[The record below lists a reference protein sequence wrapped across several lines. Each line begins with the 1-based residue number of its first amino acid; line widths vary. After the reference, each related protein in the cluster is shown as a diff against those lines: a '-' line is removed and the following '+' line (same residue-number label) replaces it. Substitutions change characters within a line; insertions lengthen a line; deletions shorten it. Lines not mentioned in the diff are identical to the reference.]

1 MKILIA
7 EDEKNTRNALAECVR
22 GFGFGFEKILLAQ
35 NGRQA
40 FALFE
45 KERPEIV
52 ITDIRMPGGSGT
64 ELAERIYRKDGNTAI
79 IFLTAYSEL
88 ELMKEAIHVSAVDY
102 ILKPVSPSEL
112 ELAIRRAMEKTN
124 SFARKNTALLQ
135 EIFFRN
141 LLLDG
146 QRYSGKEY
154 RQIQRELGL
163 PDEKLRYA
171 LIVIENLN
179 QEEERTE
186 MDPEYAAFDMTPL
199 GKIIR
204 RGLERFPFCYSLV
217 HREDRILAVC
227 GMREGTA
234 QEELEE
240 AASRLGA
247 MIYET
252 CFEKATIW
260 VGKIEEELFWLRD
273 DASLY

>member
-102 ILKPVSPSEL
+102 ILKPVSPS
-112 ELAIRRAMEKTN
+112 
-124 SFARKNTALLQ
+124 
-135 EIFFRN
+135 
-141 LLLDG
+141 
-146 QRYSGKEY
+146 
-154 RQIQRELGL
+154 
-163 PDEKLRYA
+163 
-171 LIVIENLN
+171 
-179 QEEERTE
+179 
-186 MDPEYAAFDMTPL
+186 
-199 GKIIR
+199 
-204 RGLERFPFCYSLV
+204 
-217 HREDRILAVC
+217 
-227 GMREGTA
+227 
-234 QEELEE
+234 
-240 AASRLGA
+240 
-247 MIYET
+247 
-252 CFEKATIW
+252 
-260 VGKIEEELFWLRD
+260 
-273 DASLY
+273 

>member
-1 MKILIA
+1 MG
-7 EDEKNTRNALAECVR
+7 T
-22 GFGFGFEKILLAQ
+22 
-35 NGRQA
+35 
-40 FALFE
+40 ALFSAFWE
-45 KERPEIV
+45 ESAVEDFDRRRREEHEECIGRVCPGIRFWIREDTARPERAAGICAV
-52 ITDIRMPGGSGT
+52 RKGAAGNRYHGHPMPGGSGT

-179 QEEERTE
+179 QEKERTE

-204 RGLERFPFCYSLV
+204 RGLERFRF
-217 HREDRILAVC
+217 A
-227 GMREGTA
+227 TA
-234 QEELEE
+234 L
-240 AASRLGA
+240 SIGRTG
-247 MIYET
+247 
-252 CFEKATIW
+252 
-260 VGKIEEELFWLRD
+260 FWQC
-273 DASLY
+273 AE